1 MGLRKIEEY
10 PHYSYDEY
18 KLWEGKWELI
28 EGAPYAM
35 APAPMI
41 EHQNISANIA
51 WQLKELFKEC
61 EKCQTLLPIDWK
73 VSEDTIVQP
82 DNLVIC
88 HKPSNPAY
96 ITQAP
101 EIIFEILSKSTAHK
115 DEGIKFDLYEREGV
129 SYYIIV
135 NPTDKMAKVYY
146 LQDGKYA
153 KLKDTYDE
161 SVTFK
166 VDACSKELHFDFS
179 KIW

>member
-10 PHYSYDEY
+10 PLYSYEEY

-41 EHQNISANIA
+41 AHQNISTNIA
-51 WQLKELFKEC
+51 WQLKEIFQEC
-61 EKCQTLLPIDWK
+61 QKCQTLLPIDWK
-73 VSEDTIVQP
+73 IAEDTIVQP

-88 HKPSNPAY
+88 HKPTHPAY

-101 EIIFEILSKSTAHK
+101 SIIFEILSKSTAHK

-129 SYYIIV
+129 YYYIII
-135 NPTDKMAKVYY
+135 NPSDQVAKIYH
-146 LQDGKYA
+146 LQNGKYV
-153 KLKDTYDE
+153 KLKDTHDE
-161 SVTFK
+161 SICFTLK
-166 VDACSKELHFDFS
+166 SCNKELSFDFS
-179 KIW
+179 KVW